1 VEDVAADVAPEAL
14 AVIAPTDAELEAVSR
29 REFDA
34 NPACAQAGAEQLVA
48 QRERA
53 QTECDRVV
61 IDEPVARAEAEVEA
75 AAANP
80 ADHAGVGDVELEI

>member
-1 VEDVAADVAPEAL
+1 MAADVDPEAL
-14 AVIAPTDAELEAVSR
+14 AVMALTDAELEAVGR

-34 NPACAQAGAEQLVA
+34 NPARAQAGAEQLVA

-53 QTECDRVV
+53 QTECDRVA
-61 IDEPVARAEAEVEA
+61 IDEPDARAEAEVEA

-80 ADHAGVGDVELEI
+80 ADHAVARDVELEI